1 MSDSTMKRL
10 SSTPTLLGLFCLCFL
25 GTAGAMLLLPGPRSV
40 LPGLG
45 LAGMAVTGVL
55 GFKGLLL
62 RLREAEAMLG
72 DSDRYV
78 EAVAELA
85 QEVHVVIE
93 PRTRRLLYV
102 NPAVATF
109 LGHPRE
115 AFTGGGLDFLIS
127 LVHPEDH
134 LVFQAQLRQLAELP
148 EPAAGSGAAEP
159 VVEESIRIRDGQGA
173 DARFRCRMKVFVR
186 YTGGDPAEL
195 LGVFQR

>member
-1 MSDSTMKRL
+1 MSGSIMKRL
-10 SSTPTLLGLFCLCFL
+10 ASTPTLLGLFCLCFL

-62 RLREAEAMLG
+62 RLREAEALLG

-85 QEVHVVIE
+85 EEVHAVIE

-102 NPAVATF
+102 NPAAATF
-109 LGHPRE
+109 LGQPRE
-115 AFTGGGLDFLIS
+115 AFTGGGLDFLVS
-127 LVHPEDH
+127 LVHPEDQ

-148 EPAAGSGAAEP
+148 EPSAGAAEP
-159 VVEESIRIRDGQGA
+159 VVEESIRIRDGHGA
-173 DARFRCRMKVFVR
+173 ESRFRSRMKVFVR
-186 YTGGDPAEL
+186 YTSGDPAEL
-195 LGVFQR
+195 LAVFQR